1 MNVDGELLQTYFH
14 YVLRNSITVPGIS
27 VAYRSE
33 KNLHIIACRYLK
45 IPFIFISTLKLWKL
59 LDTDVI

>member
-27 VAYRSE
+27 VAYRNE
-33 KNLHIIACRYLK
+33 N
-45 IPFIFISTLKLWKL
+45 IFILQLADISKYHLYSLVL
-59 LDTDVI
+59 